1 MGVDLSGDV
10 RGLTIRQPWASL
22 ICPGVG
28 REPLKTIE
36 TRAGSWKWTGTV
48 LIHAG
53 AEWAPGWRGRW
64 YSRADLDGAPGR
76 ILYALDLLDELA
88 EDVHTGEHWKLD
100 GYARARVPLGAV
112 LGVADITAALPIY
125 DAERLSDAGLPT
137 PWQPHVTICGDSLN
151 RYRKADTGDGWLDL
165 DISDQLPYGI
175 YEPGRKALLLDN
187 IRSLPEPIPCRG
199 ALGPWRPDPALVER
213 VLAEAVAP

>member
-28 REPLKTIE
+28 REPVKTIE
-36 TRAGSWKWTGTV
+36 TRPGSWKWTGTV

-64 YSRADLDGAPGR
+64 FSRRDLDGPTGR
-76 ILYALDLLDELA
+76 ILEAVGVLDDLA
-88 EDVHTGEHWKLD
+88 EDANTGEHWQMD
-100 GYARARVPLGAV
+100 RYAHRRVPLGAV

-125 DAERLSDAGLPT
+125 DAERLSHDRLPT
-137 PWQPHVTICGDSLN
+137 PWQPHVTIWGDSLS
-151 RYRKADTGDGWLDL
+151 RYRKSDTSDGWIGFN
-165 DISDQLPYGI
+165 ISGQLPYGI
-175 YEPGRKALLLDN
+175 WTPGRKALLLDN
-187 IRSLPEPIPCRG
+187 IRCLPEPIPCRG
-199 ALGPWRPDPALVER
+199 AQGLWRPDPALIER
-213 VLAEAVAP
+213 VLVEAVPS

>member
-1 MGVDLSGDV
+1 MIADI

-28 REPLKTIE
+28 RQQVKTIE
-36 TRAGSWKWTGTV
+36 TRTSRWTWTGTV
-48 LIHAG
+48 LIHAA

-64 YSRADLDGAPGR
+64 FSRSDIDGPAGT
-76 ILYALDLLDELA
+76 ILEAVGVLDELA
-88 EDVHTGEHWKLD
+88 EDVNTGEHWRLD
-100 GYARARVPLGAV
+100 RYAQGHVPLGAV
-112 LGVADITAALPIY
+112 IGVADITAALPIY